1 LGGDNFSWHPRQN
14 STQSQAVDDVSLTSS
29 LRDEPHQPPNICGGD
44 ADITR
49 KIYSPTF
56 SVLKIKLKNYL
67 VALKLDLRE

>member
-1 LGGDNFSWHPRQN
+1 LGGDNFFWHPRQN

-29 LRDEPHQPPNICGGD
+29 LRDKPHQPPNICGGD

-49 KIYSPTF
+49 KILLPVF
-56 SVLKIKLKNYL
+56 LVLTIHLRDYL